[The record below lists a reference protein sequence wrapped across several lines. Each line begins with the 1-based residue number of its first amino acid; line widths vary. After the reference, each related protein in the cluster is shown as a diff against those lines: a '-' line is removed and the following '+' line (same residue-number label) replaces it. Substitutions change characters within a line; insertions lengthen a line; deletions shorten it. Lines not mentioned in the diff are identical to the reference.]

1 MVKVVIDGKRCMGC
15 GLCVE
20 VCPRH
25 NLALSEQINERGV
38 YPVEPTTEDAC
49 TGCKLCVLMCPAV
62 AIALY
67 RVSPEE
73 AKTP

>member
-1 MVKVVIDGKRCMGC
+1 MVKVVIDEKRCTGC

-20 VCPRH
+20 FCPRH
-25 NLALSEQINERGV
+25 NLASCAQINERGV
-38 YPVEPTTEDAC
+38 YPVETTTEDGC

-62 AIALY
+62 AITLY
-67 RVSPEE
+67 RVSREE